1 MDWCDIADVF
11 DVLLVYFA
19 LIGVLATLQFLFG

>member
-1 MDWCDIADVF
+1 MDWCDIGDFF